1 MLLTK
6 KIDQV
11 LGKILF
17 KDLKTTKRYNF
28 IIIERVRTLFFF
40 AEKLQLDT
48 FVLT

>member
-17 KDLKTTKRYNF
+17 KDLKTTQPYKT
-28 IIIERVRTLFFF
+28 IIFE
-40 AEKLQLDT
+40 
-48 FVLT
+48 

>member
-17 KDLKTTKRYNF
+17 KDLKTTQRYNF
-28 IIIERVRTLFFF
+28 INVEYVRTLFSLLK
-40 AEKLQLDT
+40 KLQLDI
-48 FVLT
+48 FVSI

>member
-17 KDLKTTKRYNF
+17 KDLETTQPYNF
-28 IIIERVRTLFFF
+28 ITVE
-40 AEKLQLDT
+40 
-48 FVLT
+48 